1 LLCLNKKELAMNFS
15 SSKEPY
21 DGYCGTSYAAKLL
34 GVSVGTVQGLVEKN
48 DLKAWKTQGGHRRIS
63 MQSIQEYQRRHN
75 LSPASLT
82 QGEDRLRVLVVED
95 DEATRVMLQSN
106 FDQWGLP
113 LDAIMY
119 SSAMEA
125 LLDMPTMQPQ
135 VLLTDLRMPNVDGF
149 EFLRT
154 LSEHTIFNSLAV
166 VVITGMSPD
175 EISAKGGLPDGVQL
189 LQKPIDLDW
198 LRGFLD
204 ALMSVRQINRRA
216 RAQTA

>member
-1 LLCLNKKELAMNFS
+1 MNFS

-63 MQSIQEYQRRHN
+63 MHSIQEYQRRHN
-75 LSPASLT
+75 LSPASLI
-82 QGEDRLRVLVVED
+82 QGEDKLRVLVVED
-95 DEATRVMLQSN
+95 DEPTRVMLQTN

-119 SSAMEA
+119 ASAMEA
-125 LLDMPTMQPQ
+125 LLDMPTLQPQ

-166 VVITGMSPD
+166 VVITGMTPD
-175 EISAKGGLPDGVQL
+175 EIASKGGLPDGVQF
-189 LQKPIDLDW
+189 LQKPIDMDW

-216 RAQTA
+216 RSQTA